1 MEATSKSMG
10 AFWRGVASDATTMA
24 LGSFDGAVMVFLGLS
39 ESRTTIAFLLL
50 LGGRAADD
58 SVFILILFLIRLS
71 KDIFELLPVRVVPAT
86 NKSTMLRTNKIHT
99 IPGHN

>member
-1 MEATSKSMG
+1 MEPTSKSMG

-39 ESRTTIAFLLL
+39 ESRTTRAFLLL

-71 KDIFELLPVRVVPAT
+71 KDILELLPVRVVPAT
-86 NKSTMLRTNKIHT
+86 NKSTMFRANKIHT
-99 IPGHN
+99 VPGYN